1 MLDDL
6 RNAAANP
13 PELPPDQTPPPGYPP
28 RQRRGGTLLGMTPGQ
43 RFVLVLLLFMMS
55 CVMGIACLVLT
66 GKVYLPF
73 F

>member
-6 RNAAANP
+6 RNSAANP
-13 PELPPDQTPPPGYPP
+13 PEPPPDQAPTPGYTP
-28 RQRRGGTLLGMTPGQ
+28 RPRRTGNFLGMNSGQ
-43 RFVLVLLLFMMS
+43 RFILVLLLFMMS
-55 CVMGIACLVLT
+55 CVMGVACLVLT

>member
-13 PELPPDQTPPPGYPP
+13 PELPPDQTPPSGFSP
-28 RQRRGGTLLGMTPGQ
+28 RQRRTGSFLGMTAGQ

-55 CVMGIACLVLT
+55 CVMGAGCLLLT
-66 GKVYLPF
+66 GKVYLPIF
-73 F
+73 